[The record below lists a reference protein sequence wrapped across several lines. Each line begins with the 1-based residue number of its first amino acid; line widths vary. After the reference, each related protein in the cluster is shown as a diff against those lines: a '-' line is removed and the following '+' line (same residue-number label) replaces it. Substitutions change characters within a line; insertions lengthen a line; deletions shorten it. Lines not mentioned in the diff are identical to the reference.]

1 MTMRN
6 VYQPARNSHENF
18 QKFDEMAE
26 KRDETAAGPENGGS
40 HGDTKARR
48 KARCGLPNDA

>member
-6 VYQPARNSHENF
+6 IYQPPRNSHENF